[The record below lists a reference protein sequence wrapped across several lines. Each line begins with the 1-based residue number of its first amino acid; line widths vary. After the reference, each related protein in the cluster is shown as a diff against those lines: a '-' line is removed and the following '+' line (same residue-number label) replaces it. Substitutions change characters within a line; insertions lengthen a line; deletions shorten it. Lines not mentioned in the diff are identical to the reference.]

1 IFPLNLGTLGEE
13 TLLWRPPEQEVL
25 KEIGRMFGSIGGD
38 LDRLAQKLLH
48 IDAGPGQKAMPSSN
62 GSTRRINRNARQ
74 QSFNITR
81 EARKK
86 IHAKLCDYVNK
97 QTAKERAK
105 LAKGLGLDLAGDSLR
120 FEVHTVSVAD
130 RQGPDGRTIRQFVIT
145 LVQKRMESDVE
156 LWSGAT
162 ILMDRS
168 DHSLR
173 YA

>member
-1 IFPLNLGTLGEE
+1 N
-13 TLLWRPPEQEVL
+13 
-25 KEIGRMFGSIGGD
+25 
-38 LDRLAQKLLH
+38 
-48 IDAGPGQKAMPSSN
+48 N
-62 GSTRRINRNARQ
+62 GNARQ

-145 LVQKRMESDVE
+145 LVQKRIESDVE

-173 YA
+173 YAIRKGALSERRLQENVAFAVSQIASDNPYFRVPLVLGGTA